1 MGQNYSQCFIVIS
14 YYPYSTIKK
23 SPFIMIYVTDV
34 VLLVEIDT
42 LTLRHTQFNKDEN
55 EA

>member
-1 MGQNYSQCFIVIS
+1 
-14 YYPYSTIKK
+14 
-23 SPFIMIYVTDV
+23 MIYVTDA

-55 EA
+55 EAWLKCATDLVNKTKEITHVW